1 MWPSLWKP
9 RRPQWTRR
17 QGRWPPGRCLFR
29 DQWWIRGLGRPWR
42 IRGLRGH
49 QNLGPP
55 KIFLGRWLPGGRS
68 GSADARGRS
77 GVDSVSSWTK
87 ADTPRLGTALLAV
100 TRELD
105 SLGLGTA
112 LLAVTREL
120 DSPGRGDCIPRPW
133 LEDWILWDWERHSW
147 P

>member
-1 MWPSLWKP
+1 MDTETGQVASRAVPVPGPMVDQGPSWAPK
-9 RRPQWTRR
+9 
-17 QGRWPPGRCLFR
+17 F
-29 DQWWIRGLGRPWR
+29 
-42 IRGLRGH
+42 
-49 QNLGPP
+49 GPP

-120 DSPGRGDCIPRPW
+120 DSPGRGDRIPGR
-133 LEDWILWDWERHSW
+133 D
-147 P
+147 